1 MDRHVIDLLSL
12 IAVVIGGVNLGL
24 AAFLG
29 YDPLATILG
38 GYGTYYT
45 KVAYIIIG
53 IASLWT
59 FYAYLLTPGEQKW
72 HPDEM

>member
-1 MDRHVIDLLSL
+1 MNKHVIDLLSL
-12 IAVVIGGVNLGL
+12 IAVVVGGVNLGL
-24 AAFLG
+24 AALFE
-29 YDPLATILG
+29 YDPLAMILG

-59 FYAYLLTPGEQKW
+59 FYTYLMTPGEDIVK
-72 HPDEM
+72 DEE